1 MTFEYNDLVVNL
13 KKVDDL
19 PLKTSLI
26 IEYAGVLELHPYAP
40 QIPELKGEGYLMRYI
55 GASISIYE
63 DEKFS
68 VPSMKF
74 FWILEKDLK
83 GRFFLKRNL
92 TPELETAIL
101 REGRIDEILED

>member
-1 MTFEYNDLVVNL
+1 MTFEYDDLVINL
-13 KKVDDL
+13 KKVDEL
-19 PLKTSLI
+19 PLKTSLV

-40 QIPELKGEGYLMRYI
+40 QIPELKGEGYMMRYF
-55 GASISIYE
+55 GTSM
-63 DEKFS
+63 DDDGKFS
-68 VPSMKF
+68 LRSIEY

-101 REGRIDEILED
+101 REGKIDEILED